1 MVHGSALLR
10 VPGLLVATL
19 PFFLAPASGGLFAQD
34 AYPSKPIRLILTMP
48 AGSGSDVIVRKAGPD
63 LAARMGQP
71 WVVENRPGANSIIVG
86 EACARAA
93 PDGYTVCN
101 GNFDMMSNNPH
112 IFSKLPY
119 DPDKDLKAV
128 TNMFFLT
135 EGLFTKTALPVRSV
149 AELKALATA
158 KSGALNLG
166 TFGPH
171 SNPDLFRQWMSGH
184 WNTDIVGIPYK
195 GGNLI
200 IAALAAGEIDI
211 AKIGAYNA
219 IPQMQA
225 KKVNLL
231 AVTSDKRLRL
241 HPDVPT
247 MAEVGLDGY
256 AIKGWQGLVA
266 PGGTPDAIVRRI
278 SSEFVRLF
286 NESAFAAF
294 LETQYV
300 EIAVSAPEEF
310 AAFLKE
316 DRARAAQ
323 VVRQFNIPR
332 Q

>member
-1 MVHGSALLR
+1 MLRSPALLVSALLACSALD
-10 VPGLLVATL
+10 PGVLL
-19 PFFLAPASGGLFAQD
+19 AQD
-34 AYPSKPIRLILTMP
+34 SYPSKPIRLILTMP
-48 AGSGSDVIVRKAGPD
+48 AGSGTDVIMRKGGPD

-71 WVVENRPGANSIIVG
+71 WIIENRPGANSAIVG
-86 EACARAA
+86 EVCARSA

-101 GNFDMMSNNPH
+101 ANFDMMSNNPH
-112 IFSKLPY
+112 IFAKLPY

-128 TNMFFLT
+128 TNLFFLI
-135 EGLFTKTALPVRSV
+135 EGLFTKTALPVKSV
-149 AELKALATA
+149 TELKALATA
-158 KSGALNLG
+158 KSGSLNLG

-171 SNPDLFRQWMSGH
+171 SNPDLFRQWL
-184 WNTDIVGIPYK
+184 TDYWKTDVVGIPYK

-231 AVTSDKRLRL
+231 AVTSAKRLRL
-241 HPDVPT
+241 HPEVPT

-256 AIKGWQGLVA
+256 SIKGWQGLVA
-266 PGGTPDAIVRRI
+266 PFATPDPIVRRI

-286 NESAFAAF
+286 NEPSFAAF

-316 DRARAAQ
+316 DRARAGQ